1 MRGLG
6 ERTVS
11 PTTSSTAAPTR
22 ARIAAQLAP
31 HQLGEFQR
39 AARLLLRRP
48 LITSKDPEAFAMV
61 RRWEQVLGNEFSQKF
76 GYRLDVSRTA
86 ARLLRRPASL
96 SAQRGARLPN
106 GRPMSRWGY
115 VYFALVLAA
124 LEQPGRQVLASELL
138 DRIEQ
143 RARGDDHLSLDSRDY
158 AQRKGFSDAVKYL
171 GYLGVLTVRD
181 GDVDSIVDDGQ
192 VLFDIDRDAAAMCL
206 VASPSI
212 LREVTTVDDF
222 IATPTSGS
230 TAVRSTN
237 ARQRLNRRLIDQPV
251 VTVDDLDD
259 DEYQLAWRNRRREAD
274 NITRLTGCDVELR
287 AEGMALIDVQVEP
300 VSGDR
305 FPGNDS
311 VAHASL
317 LWLDRML
324 TALDN
329 HDGLDEPDHLREM
342 DDLDRADEGLHDRP
356 ADGIEEEELD
366 TAALLRRPPSIAG
379 RRLARRDSDRA
390 WDEMFADYGTRFAR
404 DARERPERFK
414 AQCVELLDRFGLVR
428 RSENSARAG
437 HVEIS
442 AAGARY
448 RAVASMPTPKRHD
461 PNQQELFT

>member
-1 MRGLG
+1 
-6 ERTVS
+6 V
-11 PTTSSTAAPTR
+11 TTTTAHTR

-31 HQLGEFQR
+31 HQLGELQR

-48 LITSKDPEAFAMV
+48 LVTSKDPEAFALV

-76 GYRLDVSRTA
+76 GYRLDVSRTS

-96 SAQRGARLPN
+96 SSHRGARLPN

-143 RARGDDHLSLDSRDY
+143 RARGDEHLSLDSREY

-171 GYLGVLTVRD
+171 GHLGVLTVRD
-181 GDVDSIVDDGQ
+181 GDVDAIVDDGQ

-212 LREVTTVDDF
+212 LREVTNVADF
-222 IATPTSGS
+222 IATPTGGS

-251 VTVDDLDD
+251 VSVDDLDD

-287 AEGMALIDVQVEP
+287 AEGMALIDVTVEP
-300 VSGDR
+300 VSGER

-324 TALDN
+324 GALDDL
-329 HDGLDEPDHLREM
+329 HDEGHDVVADLDE
-342 DDLDRADEGLHDRP
+342 
-356 ADGIEEEELD
+356 
-366 TAALLRRPPSIAG
+366 TAAVLRRPPSIAT
-379 RRLARRDSDRA
+379 RRLSRHDCDRA

-404 DARERPERFK
+404 DARERPERFR
-414 AQCVELLDRFGLVR
+414 ANCGELLDRFGLVR
-428 RSENSARAG
+428 HHTG
-437 HVEIS
+437 HVEIL
-442 AAGARY
+442 AAAARF
-448 RAVASMPTPKRHD
+448 RAVASMPAPKRHHPD
-461 PNQQELFT
+461 QAELFR

>member
-1 MRGLG
+1 M
-6 ERTVS
+6 
-11 PTTSSTAAPTR
+11 TTLTNTR

-48 LITSKDPEAFAMV
+48 LVTSKDPEAFALV

-76 GYRLDVSRTA
+76 GYRLDVSRTS

-96 SAQRGARLPN
+96 SSHRGARLPN

-143 RARGDDHLSLDSRDY
+143 RARGDEHLSLDSREY
-158 AQRKGFSDAVKYL
+158 AQRKGFGDAVKYL
-171 GYLGVLTVRD
+171 GHLGVLTVRD
-181 GDVDSIVDDGQ
+181 GDVDTIVDDGQ

-212 LREVTTVDDF
+212 LREVKTVDDF
-222 IATPTSGS
+222 IAPPTGGS

-274 NITRLTGCDVELR
+274 NITRLTGCEVELR
-287 AEGMALIDVQVEP
+287 AEGMAVIDVTVEP
-300 VSGDR
+300 IGGER
-305 FPGNDS
+305 FPGNGS

-324 TALDN
+324 ATLTADTEGTEGTASTAAVIAGRP
-329 HDGLDEPDHLREM
+329 DIDDET
-342 DDLDRADEGLHDRP
+342 
-356 ADGIEEEELD
+356 ELD
-366 TAALLRRPPSIAG
+366 DAEFDDAEVDDAVLRRPPSIAA
-379 RRLARRDSDRA
+379 RRLSRADSERA
-390 WDEMFADYGTRFAR
+390 WEEMFADYGTRFAR
-404 DARERPERFK
+404 DARERPDRFK

-428 RSENSARAG
+428 RHGG
-437 HVEIS
+437 HVEVF
-442 AAGARY
+442 AAAARF
-448 RAVASMPTPKRHD
+448 RAVASMPAPKRHD
-461 PNQQELFT
+461 PNQPELFA

>member
-1 MRGLG
+1 
-6 ERTVS
+6 V
-11 PTTSSTAAPTR
+11 TTTTTHTR

-31 HQLGEFQR
+31 HQLGELQR

-48 LITSKDPEAFAMV
+48 LVTSKDPEAFALV

-76 GYRLDVSRTA
+76 GYRLDVSRTS

-96 SAQRGARLPN
+96 SSHRGARLPN

-143 RARGDDHLSLDSRDY
+143 RARGNEHLSLDSREY
-158 AQRKGFSDAVKYL
+158 AQRKGFSDAVKCL
-171 GYLGVLTVRD
+171 GHLGVLTVRD
-181 GDVDSIVDDGQ
+181 GVVDSIVDDGQ

-222 IATPTSGS
+222 IAAPTGGS

-251 VTVDDLDD
+251 VSVDDLDD

-287 AEGMALIDVQVEP
+287 AEGMALIDVTVEP
-300 VSGDR
+300 VSGER

-324 TALDN
+324 RALQDLDDGG
-329 HDGLDEPDHLREM
+329 HDDGGHDDGTIDVADDGHDAVADLDE
-342 DDLDRADEGLHDRP
+342 A
-356 ADGIEEEELD
+356 
-366 TAALLRRPPSIAG
+366 TALLRRPPSIAA
-379 RRLARRDSDRA
+379 RRLSRHDCDRA
-390 WDEMFADYGTRFAR
+390 WDEMFADYGSRFAR
-404 DARERPERFK
+404 EARERPERFK
-414 AQCVELLDRFGLVR
+414 AHCAELLDRFGLVHR
-428 RSENSARAG
+428 HAG
-437 HVEIS
+437 HAEIF
-442 AAGARY
+442 AAAARF

-461 PNQQELFT
+461 PNQQELFG

>member
-1 MRGLG
+1 M
-6 ERTVS
+6 
-11 PTTSSTAAPTR
+11 TTHAG

-31 HQLGEFQR
+31 HQLGELQR

-48 LITSKDPEAFAMV
+48 LVTSKDPEAFALV

-76 GYRLDVSRTA
+76 GYRLDVSRTS

-96 SAQRGARLPN
+96 SSHRGARLPN

-143 RARGDDHLSLDSRDY
+143 RARGDEHLSLDAREY
-158 AQRKGFSDAVKYL
+158 TQRKGFSDAVKYL
-171 GYLGVLTVRD
+171 GHLGVLTVRD
-181 GDVDSIVDDGQ
+181 GDVDAIVDATADEGQ

-222 IATPTSGS
+222 IAAPTGGS
-230 TAVRSTN
+230 TSVRSTN

-251 VTVDDLDD
+251 VSVDDLDD

-287 AEGMALIDVQVEP
+287 AEGMALIDVTVEP
-300 VSGDR
+300 ISGER

-324 TALDN
+324 SALEDL
-329 HDGLDEPDHLREM
+329 HDDREDDDLLAAGIAAGIDVADDEHDAVADLDE
-342 DDLDRADEGLHDRP
+342 
-356 ADGIEEEELD
+356 
-366 TAALLRRPPSIAG
+366 TAVLLRRPPSIAT
-379 RRLARRDSDRA
+379 RRLSRQDCDRA
-390 WDEMFADYGTRFAR
+390 WNEMFADYGTRFAR
-404 DARERPERFK
+404 GARERPERFK
-414 AQCVELLDRFGLVR
+414 AQCVDLLERFGLTR
-428 RSENSARAG
+428 RHAG
-437 HVEIS
+437 HVEIF
-442 AAGARY
+442 AAAARF

-461 PNQQELFT
+461 PNQAELFA

>member
-1 MRGLG
+1 M
-6 ERTVS
+6 
-11 PTTSSTAAPTR
+11 STITNTR

-31 HQLGEFQR
+31 HQLGELQR

-48 LITSKDPEAFAMV
+48 LVTSKDPEAFALV

-76 GYRLDVSRTA
+76 GYRLDVSRTS

-96 SAQRGARLPN
+96 SAHRGARLPN
-106 GRPMSRWGY
+106 GRPLSRWGY

-143 RARGDDHLSLDSRDY
+143 RARGDEHVSLDSREY

-171 GYLGVLTVRD
+171 EHLGVLTVRD
-181 GDVDSIVDDGQ
+181 GDVDTIVDDGQ

-212 LREVTTVDDF
+212 LREVSTVADF
-222 IATPTSGS
+222 IAAPTGGS

-287 AEGMALIDVQVEP
+287 AEGIALIDVTVEP
-300 VSGDR
+300 ISGER

-324 TALDN
+324 ATLTDDIEATAMVTP
-329 HDGLDEPDHLREM
+329 DEPDDEP
-342 DDLDRADEGLHDRP
+342 DVADESDDDAEP
-356 ADGIEEEELD
+356 DGD
-366 TAALLRRPPSIAG
+366 VLRRPPSIAA
-379 RRLARRDSDRA
+379 RRLSRADAERA
-390 WDEMFADYGTRFAR
+390 WEEMFADYGTRFAR
-404 DARERPERFK
+404 EARERPERFK

-428 RSENSARAG
+428 RHGG
-437 HVEIS
+437 HLEVF
-442 AAGARY
+442 AAAARY
-448 RAVASMPTPKRHD
+448 RAVASMPAPKRHD
-461 PNQQELFT
+461 PNQQELFA

>member
-1 MRGLG
+1 M
-6 ERTVS
+6 
-11 PTTSSTAAPTR
+11 TTTTTHTR

-31 HQLGEFQR
+31 HQLGELQR

-48 LITSKDPEAFAMV
+48 LVTSKDPEAFALV

-76 GYRLDVSRTA
+76 GYRLDVSRTS

-96 SAQRGARLPN
+96 SSHRGARFPN

-143 RARGDDHLSLDSRDY
+143 RARGDEHLSLDSREY

-222 IATPTSGS
+222 IAAPTGGS

-251 VTVDDLDD
+251 VSVDDLDD

-287 AEGMALIDVQVEP
+287 AEGMALIDVTVEP
-300 VSGDR
+300 VSGER

-324 TALDN
+324 SALEDLHDN
-329 HDGLDEPDHLREM
+329 GGDDDGTIDVADEEHDVVADLDES
-342 DDLDRADEGLHDRP
+342 
-356 ADGIEEEELD
+356 
-366 TAALLRRPPSIAG
+366 TALLRRPPSIAT
-379 RRLARRDSDRA
+379 RRLSRHDCDRA

-404 DARERPERFK
+404 EARERPERFK
-414 AQCVELLDRFGLVR
+414 AHCVELLDRFGLVR
-428 RSENSARAG
+428 RHAAHAEIAAAAARF
-437 HVEIS
+437 
-442 AAGARY
+442 
-448 RAVASMPTPKRHD
+448 RAVASMPPPKRHD
-461 PNQQELFT
+461 PNQQELFA

>member
-1 MRGLG
+1 M
-6 ERTVS
+6 
-11 PTTSSTAAPTR
+11 TTTATPTR

-31 HQLGEFQR
+31 HQLGELQR

-48 LITSKDPEAFAMV
+48 LVTSKDPEAFALV

-76 GYRLDVSRTA
+76 GYRLDVSRTS

-96 SAQRGARLPN
+96 SSHRAARLPN

-138 DRIEQ
+138 DRMEQ
-143 RARGDDHLSLDSRDY
+143 RARGDEHLTLDSREY

-171 GYLGVLTVRD
+171 GCLGVLTVRD

-222 IATPTSGS
+222 IVAPTGGS
-230 TAVRSTN
+230 TAVRSTS

-251 VTVDDLDD
+251 VSVDDLDD
-259 DEYQLAWRNRRREAD
+259 DEYQLAWRNRRREAE
-274 NITRLTGCDVELR
+274 NISRLTGCDVELR
-287 AEGMALIDVQVEP
+287 AEGMALIDVTVEP
-300 VSGDR
+300 ISGER

-324 TALDN
+324 TVLVLLA
-329 HDGLDEPDHLREM
+329 
-342 DDLDRADEGLHDRP
+342 DLAWR
-356 ADGIEEEELD
+356 
-366 TAALLRRPPSIAG
+366 TS
-379 RRLARRDSDRA
+379 SDRV
-390 WDEMFADYGTRFAR
+390 GHH
-404 DARERPERFK
+404 RE
-414 AQCVELLDRFGLVR
+414 
-428 RSENSARAG
+428 
-437 HVEIS
+437 
-442 AAGARY
+442 
-448 RAVASMPTPKRHD
+448 
-461 PNQQELFT
+461 

>member
-1 MRGLG
+1 MN
-6 ERTVS
+6 S
-11 PTTSSTAAPTR
+11 TTTHTL

-39 AARLLLRRP
+39 AARLLLRCP
-48 LITSKDPEAFAMV
+48 LITSKEPEAFALV

-76 GYRLDVSRTA
+76 GYRLDVSRTS

-96 SAQRGARLPN
+96 SAHRGARLPN
-106 GRPMSRWGY
+106 GRPLSRWGY

-138 DRIEQ
+138 ERIEQ
-143 RARGDDHLSLDSRDY
+143 RARGDEHLSLDSREY

-171 GYLGVLTVRD
+171 GHLGVLTVRD
-181 GDVDSIVDDGQ
+181 GDVDTIVDDGQ

-212 LREVTTVDDF
+212 LREVTTVEDF
-222 IATPTSGS
+222 IATPTGGS

-287 AEGMALIDVQVEP
+287 AEGMALIDVTVEP
-300 VSGDR
+300 ISRER

-324 TALDN
+324 TALDD
-329 HDGLDEPDHLREM
+329 HDDLGHP
-342 DDLDRADEGLHDRP
+342 DDLDLG
-356 ADGIEEEELD
+356 EEPDDIGTDDIDVDDLD
-366 TAALLRRPPSIAG
+366 TGALLRRPPSIAG
-379 RRLARRDSDRA
+379 RRLSRHDSDRA
-390 WDEMFADYGTRFAR
+390 WDEMLADYGTRFAR

-414 AQCVELLDRFGLVR
+414 SQCADLLDRFGLVCR
-428 RSENSARAG
+428 PEHTARAG
-437 HVEIS
+437 HVEI
-442 AAGARY
+442 AAAAARY
-448 RAVASMPTPKRHD
+448 RAVASMPTPKRRD
-461 PNQQELFT
+461 PNQPELFA

>member
-1 MRGLG
+1 M
-6 ERTVS
+6 S
-11 PTTSSTAAPTR
+11 TTPSVTHTR

-48 LITSKDPEAFAMV
+48 LVTSKDAEEFALV

-76 GYRLDVSRTA
+76 GYRLDVSRTS

-96 SAQRGARLPN
+96 SRHRGARLPN

-124 LEQPGRQVLASELL
+124 LEQPGRQVLASELVE
-138 DRIEQ
+138 RIEQ
-143 RARGDDHLSLDSRDY
+143 RARGDEHLSLDSREY

-171 GYLGVLTVRD
+171 GRLGVLTVRD
-181 GDVDSIVDDGQ
+181 GDVDTIVDDGQ

-212 LREVTTVDDF
+212 LREVATVDDF
-222 IATPTSGS
+222 IATPTGGS

-274 NITRLTGCDVELR
+274 NISRLTGCDVELR
-287 AEGMALIDVQVEP
+287 AEGMALIDVTVEP
-300 VSGDR
+300 ISGER

-324 TALDN
+324 TALDDLRDTEE
-329 HDGLDEPDHLREM
+329 HDVTES
-342 DDLDRADEGLHDRP
+342 DDLLDDDHDDHP
-356 ADGIEEEELD
+356 DVVED
-366 TAALLRRPPSIAG
+366 VDDDAAVLRRPPSIAA
-379 RRLARRDSDRA
+379 RRLSRHDSDGA
-390 WDEMFADYGTRFAR
+390 WDEMFADYGERFAR

-414 AQCVELLDRFGLVR
+414 AQCVELLDRFGLVHR
-428 RSENSARAG
+428 HGA

-442 AAGARY
+442 AAASRF
-448 RAVASMPTPKRHD
+448 RAVASLPTPRRRD
-461 PNQQELFT
+461 PNQTELFG

>member
-1 MRGLG
+1 MSL
-6 ERTVS
+6 
-11 PTTSSTAAPTR
+11 TTTHTR

-48 LITSKDPEAFAMV
+48 LVTSKDPEAFALV

-76 GYRLDVSRTA
+76 GYRLDVSRTS

-143 RARGDDHLSLDSRDY
+143 RARGDEQLSLDAREY

-181 GDVDSIVDDGQ
+181 GDVDTIVDDGQ

-222 IATPTSGS
+222 IATPTGGS

-251 VTVDDLDD
+251 VSVDDLDD

-287 AEGMALIDVQVEP
+287 AEGMALIDVTVEP
-300 VSGDR
+300 ISGER

-311 VAHASL
+311 IAHASL

-324 TALDN
+324 AS
-329 HDGLDEPDHLREM
+329 LDELHDSG
-342 DDLDRADEGLHDRP
+342 DSADTTAGSTTSVADEEPH
-356 ADGIEEEELD
+356 LD
-366 TAALLRRPPSIAG
+366 DHGEVDTVLRRPPSIAT
-379 RRLARRDSDRA
+379 RRLSRADSDRA

-404 DARERPERFK
+404 EARDRPERFRS
-414 AQCVELLDRFGLVR
+414 QCVDLLERFGLL
-428 RSENSARAG
+428 G
-437 HVEIS
+437 HREHQWQGGSVEIF
-442 AAGARY
+442 AAAARF
-448 RAVASMPTPKRHD
+448 RAVASMPTTKRPD
-461 PNQQELFT
+461 PNQQELFA

>member
-1 MRGLG
+1 M
-6 ERTVS
+6 
-11 PTTSSTAAPTR
+11 TTTTHSR

-31 HQLGEFQR
+31 HQLGELQR

-48 LITSKDPEAFAMV
+48 LVTSKDPEVFALV

-76 GYRLDVSRTA
+76 GYRLDVSRTS
-86 ARLLRRPASL
+86 ARLLRRPTSL
-96 SAQRGARLPN
+96 SPHRGARLPN
-106 GRPMSRWGY
+106 GRLMSRWGY

-143 RARGDDHLSLDSRDY
+143 RTRGDEHLSLDSREY
-158 AQRKGFSDAVKYL
+158 AQRKGFSDAVKFL
-171 GYLGVLTVRD
+171 GHLGVLTVRD
-181 GDVDSIVDDGQ
+181 GDLDAIVDDGQ

-222 IATPTSGS
+222 IAAPAGGS

-251 VTVDDLDD
+251 VSVDDLDD

-287 AEGMALIDVQVEP
+287 AEGMALIDVTVEP
-300 VSGDR
+300 VSGER
-305 FPGNDS
+305 FPGNGS

-324 TALDN
+324 AALD
-329 HDGLDEPDHLREM
+329 DDDELDHL
-342 DDLDRADEGLHDRP
+342 DDLDDGPDDIGADEIGVED
-356 ADGIEEEELD
+356 LD
-366 TAALLRRPPSIAG
+366 AGALLRRPPSIAG
-379 RRLARRDSDRA
+379 RRLSRHDSDRA
-390 WDEMFADYGTRFAR
+390 WEEMFADYGTRFAR

-414 AQCVELLDRFGLVR
+414 SQCADLLDRFGLVR
-428 RSENSARAG
+428 RPDHTARAG
-437 HVEIS
+437 HVVIS
-442 AAGARY
+442 AAAARY
-448 RAVASMPTPKRHD
+448 RAVASMPAPKRHD
-461 PNQQELFT
+461 PNQQELFG